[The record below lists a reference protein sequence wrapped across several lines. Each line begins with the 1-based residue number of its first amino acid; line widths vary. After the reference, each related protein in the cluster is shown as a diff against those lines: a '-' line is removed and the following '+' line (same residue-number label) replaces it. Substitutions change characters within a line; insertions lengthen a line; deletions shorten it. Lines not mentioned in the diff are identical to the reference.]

1 MTPQPLRIL
10 HLEDNESDAMLVRE
24 TLCADGL
31 DVHLHRVETRA
42 AFDSALQAE
51 TFDLIL
57 ADFNLPAFD
66 GVSAQ
71 VMAKRLRPDL
81 PFIFVSGS
89 IGEDQA
95 IERVK
100 AGATDYVLKQR
111 ITRLTSAVRRALA
124 EAAERAERQLADAEV
139 RRLNADL
146 EQRVQDRTRALA
158 VANEALHAA
167 RLDADRA
174 NRGKS
179 EFLSR
184 MSHDLRT
191 PLNAVL
197 GFAQLLASEETD
209 PDRTEYVR
217 QIVAGGRHLLELI
230 NEVLDIARIEAG
242 QLSLSPEPV
251 NVADAARQVLDLVA
265 PLAAARGISLT
276 LADNPSNDVPVLAD
290 RQRLIQIL
298 LNLVSNAVKY
308 TRPEGSVTI
317 DCSLQPE
324 GCLRVSVIDTGY
336 GIRPE
341 KLQLL
346 FTPFERLGAESTAIE
361 GTGLGLALS
370 RGLAAA
376 MRGTMGVKSEVD
388 RGTTFWLDLP
398 MSAEGVS
405 VTPAPAE
412 PVRHATRQEVAGTIL
427 YVEDN
432 VSNVRLMERIL
443 KRRPAVTLLHAP
455 SGATGIDLA
464 RKLRPAAIF
473 LDLHLPDMSGED
485 VLRELW
491 ADRDLRPT
499 PIAVLSADAMGG
511 QMRRLKAGGAAAY
524 LTKPLE
530 IGEVLDLIDDLL
542 SADAPR
548 KSCNG

>member
-10 HLEDNESDAMLVRE
+10 HLEDNESDATLVRE